1 MANTDAL
8 DKLKAVMEESEKSV
22 EEIFNEID
30 TDGDGLINGPELFK
44 GIKEI
49 AGQALSPDQISMII
63 KAIDIN
69 QDNRIGLV
77 ELHNAL
83 A

>member
-8 DKLKAVMEESEKSV
+8 DKLKAVMEDSGKSV
-22 EEIFNEID
+22 EEIFIEID

-69 QDNRIGLV
+69 EDNRIGLV

-83 A
+83 V

>member
-1 MANTDAL
+1 MCIRDR
-8 DKLKAVMEESEKSV
+8 
-22 EEIFNEID
+22 ID

-69 QDNRIGLV
+69 EDNRIGLV

-83 A
+83 V